1 MSQGKANSLFDR
13 LKGNRF
19 FRSLLTLSA
28 GTLIAQA
35 VTILASP
42 LLTRLFTEYEL
53 ALFAFA
59 LVPVNTFM
67 ASVNGGYNNG
77 IVVEEDGDRVHALVK
92 LSFLVGIGVSVLVG
106 IGSYVYLRWFS
117 KEGYP
122 ALLITVFVLLTLVS
136 FGLIQTLT
144 AYNNRRKDYKTIA
157 AVGVW
162 RSLFQS
168 LGNVAAG
175 FAGFG
180 APGLLFSYLLGN
192 AAGIRR
198 QARDIRP
205 ELSAIRATPVRELLD
220 TARRNYR
227 YPLFTAPAYLVN
239 SFSYSSVTLFIEAL
253 FEIRLLAYYAMS
265 MRILGLPLML
275 VSANVGKIFF
285 ADASTEFQRKGTF
298 RKTFNRMTLFLLA
311 IAVPMGLVMF
321 LFAPPLSRW
330 AFGPG
335 WEVAGEYIRILTPMF
350 CIRFIASA
358 VSPGYMISGRQ
369 RADAV
374 FQVLL
379 LAASVSAF
387 LLTRWKGYPIETFL
401 WLVSLLKTLVY
412 LIYLLLL
419 RRFAGRPRT
428 GNPEGAAA

>member
-1 MSQGKANSLFDR
+1 MSLEKPRGLLAR
-13 LKGNRF
+13 LKDNRF

-42 LLTRLFTEYEL
+42 LLTRLFSEYEL

-77 IVVEEDGDRVHALVK
+77 IVVEEDGDKVRALVK

-117 KEGYP
+117 REGYP
-122 ALLITVFVLLTLVS
+122 ALLIASFVLLTLIS
-136 FGLIQTLT
+136 FSLIQTLT
-144 AYNNRRKDYKTIA
+144 AFNNRRKDYKTIA

-175 FAGFG
+175 FLGFG

-192 AAGIRR
+192 VAGIRR

-205 ELSAIRATPVRELLD
+205 ELSAIRATPGGELMK
-220 TARRNYR
+220 TARENYR

-239 SFSYSSVTLFIEAL
+239 SFS
-253 FEIRLLAYYAMS
+253 
-265 MRILGLPLML
+265 
-275 VSANVGKIFF
+275 
-285 ADASTEFQRKGTF
+285 
-298 RKTFNRMTLFLLA
+298 
-311 IAVPMGLVMF
+311 
-321 LFAPPLSRW
+321 
-330 AFGPG
+330 
-335 WEVAGEYIRILTPMF
+335 
-350 CIRFIASA
+350 
-358 VSPGYMISGRQ
+358 
-369 RADAV
+369 
-374 FQVLL
+374 
-379 LAASVSAF
+379 
-387 LLTRWKGYPIETFL
+387 
-401 WLVSLLKTLVY
+401 
-412 LIYLLLL
+412 
-419 RRFAGRPRT
+419 
-428 GNPEGAAA
+428 